1 MGGKGTKECDRLIF
15 VKLPRTSYYIFIRFL
30 CGLKQFQG
38 LNIEKSKLI
47 SIRRVPIMKE
57 LMDILRSKI
66 GPPSKYLGLLVGV
79 VFKSTTIWDFVEERV
94 QRKLAR
100 WKR

>member
-1 MGGKGTKECDRLIF
+1 MGGKGTKECDTLIF

-38 LNIEKSKLI
+38 LNIEKRKLI

-57 LMDILRSKI
+57 LMDILRSRI
-66 GPPSKYLGLLVGV
+66 GPLPSKYLGLLVGV
-79 VFKSTTIWDFVEERV
+79 VFKSTTIWDLVEERV
-94 QRKLAR
+94 
-100 WKR
+100 